1 MAEAKPQEDKEK
13 KAYTYQDLIKFSN
26 TEIYSAF
33 GEMKESKKSTAPQ
46 FSFGTS
52 TREAEPKKFVSK
64 EMAVVD
70 CFGKQ
75 TPKGPNYNVTDKFG
89 YSKGP
94 EWKIGTD
101 PRNTLDTKAKYEHY
115 YRKDVDVSPL
125 LFSSI
130 STRQTKS
137 VDNTMEILASAET
150 QGYLEN

>member
-1 MAEAKPQEDKEK
+1 
-13 KAYTYQDLIKFSN
+13 
-26 TEIYSAF
+26 
-33 GEMKESKKSTAPQ
+33 MKDSKKGTAPQ

-70 CFGKQ
+70 CYGKQ
-75 TPKGPNYNVTDKFG
+75 TPKGPNYNVTDQFN

-115 YRKDVDVSPL
+115 FRKDVDVRL
-125 LFSSI
+125 FTFSST
-130 STRQTKS
+130 SMRQTKS
-137 VDNTMEILASAET
+137 EEITTEILVSVEIP
-150 QGYLEN
+150 G